1 MPSQKDKKLVLLDS
15 HAILHRAFHALPSFT
30 SPTGEPTGALY
41 GFLSMFLK
49 IINEFNPDYLVA
61 CFDLP
66 QPTFRHIAY
75 DKYKAQRP
83 KMDNELIPQIA
94 KSKEILGFFGV
105 PIYEKAGFEADDV
118 LATIVEQVKQKKGLE
133 TIIVTGDLDTLQLVQ
148 KGIGVYAMKKGI
160 KESVLYDT
168 QAVKDRFGFPPKM
181 LPDFKG
187 LRGDPSDNI
196 IGVPGVGEK
205 TATTLI
211 QNFGS
216 LENVYKKL
224 SKNEEFFKKVG
235 ITPRIINI
243 LKENKEE
250 ALFSKELAETRG
262 DVPISFSLSDSA
274 WMTNFDIEKIK
285 NFFQESGFRSLLTR
299 LPTGQAGLPSKMVYQ
314 GEKNNTEEESLSE
327 EKKQE
332 IKIAFWLLDSR
343 RTNPSISDVL
353 DFARTDSVEDAKKIL
368 WQEIKRTGL
377 ENLFLNIERPLVKVL
392 DEMSKN
398 GFLLNTQYLQK
409 LSVDYHKK
417 LEKIQKDI
425 WKLAGGEFNISSP
438 KQLSEVLFQKMG
450 ISSKGIRRTG
460 QGTLSTRFSELEKI
474 KDRHPVVKKIFLYR
488 ELAKLTS
495 TYIDNL
501 PNLTDANSRIH
512 THFNQ
517 AGTVTG
523 RISSSEPNLQNIPTR
538 TDLGKV
544 VRSAFVAPKGWKI
557 VSFDY
562 SQIELRVAA
571 SLSGDKKLKEA
582 FLRGD
587 DIHTKVASEVFNVP
601 FEKVDREM
609 RRRAKIINFGIIYG
623 MGINSLKKNLE
634 CSKEEAE
641 NFYNE
646 YFSDF
651 SGMKKYME
659 DTRKKVKRN
668 GFAETLFGRRRYLP
682 EIQSPIIFIRKEAE
696 RMAVNA
702 PVQGTAADVMKIA
715 MVRVDELIKKEFSK
729 SVKMILQVH
738 DELLFEVKN
747 DTIKKV
753 AHSIKKEMEK
763 EDVLGVPILVDI
775 LIGDNWGEIKKYA

>member
-1 MPSQKDKKLVLLDS
+1 MMPSKKEKVLVLLDA

-49 IINEFNPDYLVA
+49 IISELKPDYLVA
-61 CFDLP
+61 CYDLP
-66 QPTFRHIAY
+66 EPTFRHIAY
-75 DKYKAQRP
+75 EKYKAQRP
-83 KMDNELIPQIA
+83 KMDRELIPQIG

-118 LATIVEQVKQKKGLE
+118 LATIVAQVKKEKELK

-148 KGIGVYAMKKGI
+148 SGVGVYAMKKGI
-160 KESVLYDT
+160 KEAVLYDT
-168 QAVKDRFGFPPKM
+168 EAVKKRFGFSPKM

-196 IGVPGVGEK
+196 IGIPGIGEK
-205 TATTLI
+205 TAEILI

-216 LENVYKKL
+216 LDNIYKKL
-224 SKNEEFFKKVG
+224 SKDEESFKKAG
-235 ITPRIINI
+235 ITPRIINL

-250 ALFSKELAETRG
+250 AFFSKELAETRG
-262 DVPISFSLSDSA
+262 DVPISFSFSGSA
-274 WMTNFDIEKIK
+274 WLLDFDAEKIK
-285 NFFQESGFRSLLTR
+285 NFFQENGFRSLLAR
-299 LPTGQAGLPSKMVYQ
+299 LPSEVTGPKRKTDTGEGL
-314 GEKNNTEEESLSE
+314 LSE
-327 EKKQE
+327 EQKEELKV
-332 IKIAFWLLDSR
+332 AFWLLDSR
-343 RTNPSISDVL
+343 RVNPSL
-353 DFARTDSVEDAKKIL
+353 DDIFNFTKTDSIEDVKKIL
-368 WQEIKRTGL
+368 WQAIKKDNL
-377 ENLFLNIERPLVKVL
+377 ENLFLNIEMPLIRIL
-392 DEMSKN
+392 SEMSEK
-398 GFLLNTQYLQK
+398 GFLLDIPYLKK
-409 LSVDYHKK
+409 LSVEYHKK
-417 LEKIQKDI
+417 LEKIQSDI
-425 WKLAGGEFNISSP
+425 WKLAGEEFNINSP

-450 ISSKGIRRTG
+450 ISSKGVRRTG

-474 KDRHPVVKKIFLYR
+474 KEAHPIVKEIFLHR

-501 PNLTDANSRIH
+501 PNLTDAESKIH
-512 THFNQ
+512 TVFNQ
-517 AGTVTG
+517 TGTVTG
-523 RISSSEPNLQNIPTR
+523 RLSSSEPNMQNIPTR
-538 TDLGKV
+538 TSLGKV
-544 VRSAFVAPKGWKI
+544 VRCAFVAPKGWKI

-641 NFYNE
+641 TFYNE

-651 SGMKKYME
+651 SGMGKYME
-659 DTRKKVKRN
+659 DTKEKVREN

-682 EIQSPIIFIRKEAE
+682 EIKSPIIFIRKEAE
-696 RMAVNA
+696 RMAINA
-702 PVQGTAADVMKIA
+702 PIQGTAADIMKIA
-715 MVRVDELIKKEFSK
+715 MVRVDELIKKKFPK

-738 DELLFEVKN
+738 DELLFEVK
-747 DTIKKV
+747 DDIIKK
-753 AHSIKKEMEK
+753 ATRSIKEEMEK
-763 EDVLGVPILVDI
+763 EDSLDAPILVDV
-775 LIGDNWGEIKKYA
+775 LIGDNWGNIK